1 MTHPGTLILIMA
13 VAVLAPLLA
22 HAAGRRLRVPLVI
35 FEIVLGILIG
45 PDVLGWAHHDEVIDT
60 LSELGLS
67 MLIFLAGYEIEF
79 AAIRGDTLRRSVRA
93 WLVSLALG
101 LGIALAL
108 TGMDLS
114 RSVVIGTALTS
125 TALGTVLPILRDSG
139 DLRGRFGTVMM
150 AFGAVGEFGPI
161 IAMAVL
167 LSGREPGV
175 STVVLAAFAVITAA
189 AVCWALRP
197 HPPWFAQL
205 IRTTLHTSGQ
215 FAVRFVMLL
224 LVAMLAL
231 SHAFGLD
238 VLLGAFAAGLLTR
251 LVFQGAAP
259 ESGEEVLGKVEAMGF
274 GFLVPLFFIV
284 TGINFDLA
292 SLLDGG
298 RALLLL
304 PVFLLLFLVVRG
316 LPAYALA
323 PRDLGPAD
331 RRALTLYSSTCLPL
345 VVAITTIGLDEGAL
359 EKGEAAALVGAAMV
373 SVLVFP
379 LLALRVRAKAGK
391 ATKTPASGGGPSSGS
406 GSGSRSGPGP
416 GSESEA
422 W

>member
-22 HAAGRRLRVPLVI
+22 HGARRWARIPLVI

-45 PDVLGWAHHDEVIDT
+45 PDVLGWAQHDEVIDT

-79 AAIRGDTLRRSVRA
+79 AAIRGDTLRRSVWA

-101 LGIALAL
+101 LTVALAL
-108 TGMDLS
+108 TGMDLAK
-114 RSVVIGTALTS
+114 SVVIGTALTS

-167 LSGREPGV
+167 LSGRDPGV
-175 STVVLAAFAVITAA
+175 STVVLAAFALITAA
-189 AVCWALRP
+189 AIYWALRP
-197 HPPWFAQL
+197 HPPWFAQI

-259 ESGEEVLGKVEAMGF
+259 DSAEQVLGKVEAMGF

-323 PRDLGPAD
+323 PRDLNPSD

-345 VVAITTIGLDEGAL
+345 VVAITTIGLDEGVL
-359 EKGEAAALVGAAMV
+359 QKGEAAALVGAAMV

-379 LLALRVRAKAGK
+379 LLALRVRAKAGETTISDRT
-391 ATKTPASGGGPSSGS
+391 AP
-406 GSGSRSGPGP
+406 
-416 GSESEA
+416 ESEA